1 VQELQRR
8 KPRRRDPRR
17 RNPSHPLVGVG
28 AVVVRGG
35 RVLLVRRA
43 NPPRAGEWS
52 LPGGLQHLG
61 ETVAE
66 AANREVREEAGI
78 GIRVLGLVDVVDLI
92 EYEDASTGVLY
103 HFTLVDLLATW
114 LHGELVA
121 GGDAAEAAWFDLDHL
136 ASMEIWSETVRIIH
150 MAHKAWIEAG
160 RP

>member
-1 VQELQRR
+1 VQELQ
-8 KPRRRDPRR
+8 R

-28 AVVVRGG
+28 AVVVHGG

-61 ETVAE
+61 ETIAE
-66 AANREVREEAGI
+66 AASREVREEAGV

-92 EYEDASTGVLY
+92 EYDDAGTGVLY

-121 GGDAAEAAWFDLDHL
+121 GEDAAEAAWFDLDHL